1 MSSFYTLILSHKFEF
16 LHTVAETQWSSTSSI
31 KKQDRLGGCRK
42 GMSFKTMFEEAMK
55 NTGFHSLLP
64 LESGCLV
71 ALVGLL
77 EATVHIQ

>member
-1 MSSFYTLILSHKFEF
+1 MVLNIFN
-16 LHTVAETQWSSTSSI
+16 
-31 KKQDRLGGCRK
+31 KKQDSLGGCRK
-42 GMSFKTMFEEAMK
+42 GMPFKTMFEEAMK

-64 LESGCLV
+64 LENCCLV